1 MNSIA
6 HEVFHW
12 LDSVVIGLNLCP
24 FAGKPRRENRVR
36 LQISSATTEE
46 QLLIELNEEMQLL
59 DATPS
64 ANIETTL
71 LIIPQ
76 LLGDFYDY
84 NQFLGWA
91 QANLKREG
99 WQGIY
104 QLASFHPHY
113 CFAGAQE
120 DDLENLTNR
129 APYPIIHI
137 IREQSLSAALNY
149 VQDVEG
155 IPQRN
160 KRRVAELSEVERR
173 ELFPYLF
180 GVTRL

>member
-1 MNSIA
+1 MSPIA
-6 HEVFHW
+6 LEVFRW
-12 LDSVVIGLNLCP
+12 LDTVVVGLNLCP
-24 FAGKPRRENRVR
+24 FAGRPRRENRIR
-36 LQISSATTEE
+36 LQISLATTEE
-46 QLLIELNEEMQLL
+46 QLLVELNEEMQLL

-64 ANIETTL
+64 AKLETTL
-71 LIIPQ
+71 LVISD

-99 WQGIY
+99 WQGVY
-104 QLASFHPHY
+104 QLASFHPCY
-113 CFAGAQE
+113 CFAGARE

-129 APYPIIHI
+129 SPYPIVHI

-149 VQDVEG
+149 VEDVEE
-155 IPQRN
+155 IPERN
-160 KRRVAELSEVERR
+160 KRRVAELTEMERR

-180 GVTRL
+180 NVSQS